1 MTDEFT
7 EERGYEPRELQNP
20 GIIEAFAAG
29 VMAFGH
35 EAVRKRLRKGKTSL
49 YGEMNPNGDQKKAK
63 LSVDDAIEAT
73 RVTRNVTWLS
83 MLAEE
88 LGYSLIPNDAR
99 PDKATVAEE
108 STDDMIKLGSFTQV
122 VNDPKATITQVRE
135 ASLEARRDIRQTEAL
150 KVDEIKARAAQR
162 GKRAGS

>member
-1 MTDEFT
+1 
-7 EERGYEPRELQNP
+7 
-20 GIIEAFAAG
+20 
-29 VMAFGH
+29 MAWP
-35 EAVRKRLRKGKTSL
+35 L
-49 YGEMNPNGDQKKAK
+49 
-63 LSVDDAIEAT
+63 

-108 STDDMIKLGSFTQV
+108 STDDMIKLGSFTQI
-122 VNDPKATITQVRE
+122 VNDPKVTITQVRE

-150 KVDEIKARAAQR
+150 KVDEIKARGSLR
-162 GKRAGS
+162 GHKDFTR

>member
-20 GIIEAFAAG
+20 AIIEAFAAG

-35 EAVRKRLRKGKTSL
+35 EAVRKKLRKGKTSL

-73 RVTRNVTWLS
+73 RVTRNFIWLS
-83 MLAEE
+83 MVAEE
-88 LGYSLIPNDAR
+88 LGHSLIPNDAA

-108 STDDMIKLGSFTQV
+108 LNDVMKELGILVEVCANPNTTVKELRHACAALRRES
-122 VNDPKATITQVRE
+122 RE
-135 ASLEARRDIRQTEAL
+135 AEAL
-150 KVDEIKARAAQR
+150 KVKEIKARSALR
-162 GKRAGS
+162 GRKA